1 MAVTSQA
8 FLLTVGLS
16 CTGKRAILQSQP
28 GCTTIPAGR
37 TGGPTIGTK
46 EHLPS
51 RNTFLLLIST
61 RIEEKELSIRAENKA
76 EYYHL
81 YYPLFE

>member
-1 MAVTSQA
+1 MQFS
-8 FLLTVGLS
+8 
-16 CTGKRAILQSQP
+16 RASLAAPRSLRDP
-28 GCTTIPAGR
+28 R
-37 TGGPTIGTK
+37 WGPTIGTK

-61 RIEEKELSIRAENKA
+61 REEEKELSIRAENKA